1 MYTKEDMIKFLE
13 AGTSPDTIAKDI
25 TNALNEAIKYVEEKK
40 AQEKK
45 NAERAV
51 KVNELQL
58 ILDDLTDWVKTYY
71 GENST
76 SALALDAEQLV
87 DTIDNTIKDLS
98 GILDIFNDAST
109 NKSAAAHTTVHSCTR
124 GGECNCKK
132 TPVKVS
138 AKPTLDEF
146 ISKMGW

>member
-45 NAERAV
+45 NAERAA
-51 KVNELQL
+51 KINELQL
-58 ILDDLTDWVKTYY
+58 ILDDLADWVKTYY
-71 GENST
+71 GENNT
-76 SALALDAEQLV
+76 NALTLDAEQLV
-87 DTIDNTIKDLS
+87 DSIDNTIKSLS
-98 GILDIFNDAST
+98 DMLEIFDKPA
-109 NKSAAAHTTVHSCTR
+109 TVHSCSR
-124 GGECNCKK
+124 GGECTCKK
-132 TPVKVS
+132 TPIKVS

>member
-45 NAERAV
+45 NAERAA
-51 KVNELQL
+51 KINELQL
-58 ILDDLTDWVKTYY
+58 ILDDLADWVKTYY
-71 GENST
+71 GENGT
-76 SALALDAEQLV
+76 NALTLDAEQFV
-87 DTIDNTIKDLS
+87 DTIDKTIKDLS
-98 GILDIFNDAST
+98 DMFEIFDKPA
-109 NKSAAAHTTVHSCTR
+109 TVHSCTR
-124 GGECNCKK
+124 GGECTCKK
-132 TPVKVS
+132 TPIKVS

>member
-45 NAERAV
+45 DAERAA
-51 KVNELQL
+51 KINELQL
-58 ILDDLTDWVKTYY
+58 ILDDLADWVKTYY
-71 GENST
+71 GENNT
-76 SALALDAEQLV
+76 TALTLDAEQFV

-98 GILDIFNDAST
+98 SIFDNFTDVSVGKPA
-109 NKSAAAHTTVHSCTR
+109 TVHSCTR

-146 ISKMGW
+146 ISKIGW